1 MQKNTLHTEVLSLAS
16 SAVLAFGVK
25 VKAGEVLLDGAGCFV
40 VQACLKDAA
49 GLALLLRRFTFV
61 GSDGHAAAKIW
72 RDSCEFVIMDTHVP
86 CMSICVCVVVCFGP
100 LFLLNIYNVETLF
113 SRIARKKRKAR
124 TTVHKPIYRWSAS
137 DSLITLQ

>member
-1 MQKNTLHTEVLSLAS
+1 MLYDVRCKKNTLHTEVLSLAS

-72 RDSCEFVIMDTHVP
+72 RDSCEFVIMDMHVP
-86 CMSICVCVVVCFGP
+86 CMSICVCCC
-100 LFLLNIYNVETLF
+100 LL
-113 SRIARKKRKAR
+113 R
-124 TTVHKPIYRWSAS
+124 TSVFIEHI
-137 DSLITLQ
+137 